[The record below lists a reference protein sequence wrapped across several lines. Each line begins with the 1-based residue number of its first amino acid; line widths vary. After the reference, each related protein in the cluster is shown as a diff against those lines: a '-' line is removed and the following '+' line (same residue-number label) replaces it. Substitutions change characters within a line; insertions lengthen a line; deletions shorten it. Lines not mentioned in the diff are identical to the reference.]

1 MKPTLLITLSF
12 LFALITYIQPSFSY
26 AAVEQV
32 GKVSISI
39 KPAIFGAAG
48 GGVRLGRTG
57 NLTCPVTVL
66 QDYSEVING
75 MSVEFTI
82 LYTCW
87 LVERDC
93 EGNKQCPQMVA
104 GDGEFPRDWIGIVG
118 VGDHEGKKLI
128 NGRFIIERHDDLSY
142 KLVFCPNISGATCS
156 DVGRY
161 DDEDG
166 RRLVLTNNNDP
177 FQIVFVDATN
187 VDDATI

>member
-1 MKPTLLITLSF
+1 
-12 LFALITYIQPSFSY
+12 
-26 AAVEQV
+26 
-32 GKVSISI
+32 
-39 KPAIFGAAG
+39 
-48 GGVRLGRTG
+48 
-57 NLTCPVTVL
+57 
-66 QDYSEVING
+66 

-82 LYTCW
+82 PGISPGIIFTDTTPLDISFE
-87 LVERDC
+87 ERPEC
-93 EGNKQCPQMVA
+93 AESSKWVVVV
-104 GDGEFPRDWIGIVG
+104 GDGEFPRDWIGIGG